1 MRPLISELLDAVSKL
16 SKEYPKRS
24 INVIL
29 SAPTGYGKTV
39 AGPLVFRELAL
50 EDVAFAQQHIMPLRA
65 IVRDFYVNKLLR
77 ALHVGTLPDLPE
89 GDDVLK
95 LIWQAFRQID
105 LKADSIAYQMGEFIE
120 SKYARKDPLFE
131 ARYVVT
137 TFDSYAY
144 NLLRVPL
151 TEMFRSVKHYVIPRT
166 RIHLSSAFFDEAHM
180 LLGEEGDE
188 KLFVV
193 VREILKY
200 LAAAKIPIILA
211 SATMSNNVV
220 ANLKDAL
227 KDVLIVR
234 LSNRNYKN
242 EGLIEVFDEEFISA
256 ITSVKWRV
264 EAIRESE
271 VVGRAIDYLSRGLNV
286 LVVSDTVKGTV
297 KRYRALKAKIEEG
310 GLDVE
315 LVLLHAK
322 LTRGDREA
330 ALEKLE
336 RTVKSLKRPTCLVA
350 TSVIEAG
357 VDISFDALITD
368 AKRVES
374 FIQRSGRVC
383 RNPERKDTGYV
394 CRDGAEEAVVHVV
407 RENSLDLIVNYIE
420 NYKERF
426 NPRLPFDHAG
436 FKGYEELLEKAAAR
450 PVEAL
455 SDETLARDLE
465 ALLSTIYIS
474 SHTINDILWRHEF
487 ALTRTALFEAVVLDG
502 PITSRDAEISIGS
515 SLTMGADDVNML
527 LKEGCIEGV
536 AAIDI
541 EFETGKQDRHVIK
554 IANYNSDIDQFIRA
568 RRAREEK
575 VISISKLLRWAM
587 NNRGLPALVIK
598 KDCYVEKEGLKPWL
612 P

>member
-1 MRPLISELLDAVSKL
+1 MRPLIGELLDAVSKL
-16 SKEYPKRS
+16 SKRYPERS
-24 INVIL
+24 INIVL

-39 AGPLVFRELAL
+39 AGPLVFKELAV
-50 EDVAFAQQHIMPLRA
+50 EDVAFAQHHIMPLRA
-65 IVRDFYVNKLLR
+65 IVRDFYVNKLLK
-77 ALHVGTLPDLPE
+77 ALHVGTLLDLLE
-89 GDDVLK
+89 GDNVLK
-95 LIWQAFRQID
+95 LIEKAFRQIA
-105 LKADSIAYQMGEFIE
+105 LNADSIAYQMGEFIE
-120 SKYARKDPLFE
+120 SEYARKDPLFE
-131 ARYVVT
+131 ARYIVT

-180 LLGEEGDE
+180 LLGEGGDE
-188 KLFVV
+188 RLFVV

-200 LAAAKIPIILA
+200 LAKAKIPVILA
-211 SATMSNNVV
+211 SATMSNSVI
-220 ANLKDAL
+220 ANLKDVL

-234 LSNRNYKN
+234 LSNRNYKD

-264 EAIRESE
+264 ETIRKSE
-271 VVGRAIDYLSRGLNV
+271 VISKTIDYLSRGLNV
-286 LVVSDTVKGTV
+286 LVVSDTVKGAV
-297 KRYRALKAKIEEG
+297 ERYRALKAEIEKG
-310 GLDVE
+310 GLDIE

-322 LTRGDREA
+322 LTRRDREI

-336 RTVKSLKRPTCLVA
+336 RAVKSLKRPTCLVA

-357 VDISFDALITD
+357 VDISFDALIAD

-383 RNPERKDTGYV
+383 RKPERKDTGYV
-394 CRDGAEEAVVHVV
+394 CRDAAGEAIVHVV

-436 FKGYEELLEKAAAR
+436 FKGYGEVLEEASAR

-455 SDETLARDLE
+455 SDGTLTRDLE

-474 SHTINDILWRHEF
+474 PHTIDDILWRHEF

-515 SLTMGADDVNML
+515 SLTVGVDDVNVL

-541 EFETGKQDRHVIK
+541 EFKINKQNKHVIK
-554 IANYNSDIDQFIRA
+554 IVNYDSDIEQFTRV
-568 RRAREEK
+568 REGEK
-575 VISISKLLRWAM
+575 VISVSKLLRWAM
-587 NNRGLPALVIK
+587 NNHGLPALAIK